1 MTVTEQEL
9 HAFIDGELEPERA
22 AEIAK
27 LVVGDAALAAQVAA
41 FRSDKEQLGDIHA
54 SLEKRPL
61 PAEWLR
67 LIEQRGRFTRTL
79 SRARTT
85 WTAIAAALL
94 LVLGTWTAFEIQT
107 VASAD
112 AIIGE
117 ALAAR
122 VDSFRPQQV
131 IDTAALP
138 PSEDRN
144 QVLTSALAM
153 NVKVPDMSKL
163 GYQLAAIRVYSGV
176 PGGKAVELRYRGGED
191 RVFTLYLRHP
201 NGPARVDLLQRDD
214 LRICIW
220 QDEVIGTVM
229 LGQMSAGE
237 MARAA
242 SAAYAGLNL

>member
-1 MTVTEQEL
+1 MTVNEQEL

-27 LVVGDAALAAQVAA
+27 LVAGDAALAAQVAA
-41 FRSDKEQLGDIHA
+41 FRSDKEQLRDIHA
-54 SLEKRPL
+54 ALDKRPL

-67 LIEQRGRFTRTL
+67 LIEQRGRFSRPL
-79 SRARTT
+79 LRARTT
-85 WTAIAAALL
+85 WMAIAAALL
-94 LVLGTWTAFEIQT
+94 LVLGTWTAFEVQT

-131 IDTAALP
+131 IETSALA

-144 QVLTSALAM
+144 QVLSSALAM
-153 NVKVPDMSKL
+153 NLKVPDMSKL

-201 NGPARVDLLQRDD
+201 NSPARVDLLQRDD

-220 QDEVIGTVM
+220 QDEIIGTVM

>member
-1 MTVTEQEL
+1 MTVNEQEL

-27 LVVGDAALAAQVAA
+27 LVAGDAALAAQVAA
-41 FRSDKEQLGDIHA
+41 FRSDKEQLRDIHA
-54 SLEKRPL
+54 ALDKRPL

-67 LIEQRGRFTRTL
+67 RIEQRGRFSRPL
-79 SRARTT
+79 SWARTT

-94 LVLGTWTAFEIQT
+94 LALATLTAFEVQT
-107 VASAD
+107 ADREDVIIAEAVSAR
-112 AIIGE
+112 A
-117 ALAAR
+117 
-122 VDSFRPQQV
+122 DSLKPQQV
-131 IDTAALP
+131 IDASALA

-153 NVKVPDMSKL
+153 NLKVPDMSKL

-220 QDEVIGTVM
+220 QDEIIGTVM
-229 LGQMSAGE
+229 RGQRSAGA

-242 SAAYAGLNL
+242 SAAFAGLNL